1 MKILSVENLS
11 RSFGGIKANDDISF
25 NVDQGSILGIIGPN
39 GAGKSTLFDLITGYT
54 KADTGKV
61 EFFEKNIFGL
71 SPDKISNLGVGR
83 TFQKLKPFADQT
95 LLENVMIGSFV
106 KEQNIKKARDR
117 ALEIIDFVDLIEK
130 RHHFAKELS
139 TGQRKRLEMARAMA
153 IEPKLLLMD
162 EVTGGVDQKTIPG
175 LVELIK
181 KLKETGVTIIT
192 IEHNINIIMEISD
205 NVLALDQG
213 KSIAFGTPKEIQKN
227 KEVISLNLIN
237 RKIEKEERQ
246 SWALGIEN
254 KRRASLNLEIF
265 SSYKAMEDF
274 NDAKETQDDE
284 KEFDIDLDNDYLLN
298 EGTQILS
305 DYTIHNHNS
314 YLSKAA

>member
-11 RSFGGIKANDDISF
+11 RSFGGIKANDNISF
-25 NVDQGSILGIIGPN
+25 EVEQGSILGIIGPN

-54 KADTGKV
+54 KADNGKV
-61 EFFEKNIFGL
+61 KFFKKNIFGL

-95 LLENVMIGSFV
+95 LLENVMIGAFV
-106 KEQNIKKARDR
+106 KEQNIKKARDK

-181 KLKETGVTIIT
+181 KLKKTGVTIIT

-213 KSIAFGTPKEIQKN
+213 KRIAFGPPKEIQKN
-227 KEVISLNLIN
+227 KQVI
-237 RKIEKEERQ
+237 E
-246 SWALGIEN
+246 
-254 KRRASLNLEIF
+254 
-265 SSYKAMEDF
+265 
-274 NDAKETQDDE
+274 
-284 KEFDIDLDNDYLLN
+284 
-298 EGTQILS
+298 
-305 DYTIHNHNS
+305 S
-314 YLSKAA
+314 YLGTFDAA

>member
-11 RSFGGIKANDDISF
+11 RSFGGIKANDNISF
-25 NVDQGSILGIIGPN
+25 NVNEGSILGIIGPN

-54 KADTGKV
+54 KADSGKV
-61 EFFEKNIFGL
+61 EFFEKSIFGL

-95 LLENVMIGSFV
+95 LLENVMIGAFV
-106 KEQNIKKARDR
+106 KEQNIKKARDK
-117 ALEIIDFVDLIEK
+117 ALEIIDFVNLIEK

-153 IEPKLLLMD
+153 IDPKLLLMD

-181 KLKETGVTIIT
+181 KLKKTGVTIIT

-213 KSIAFGTPKEIQKN
+213 KSIAFGSPKEIQKN
-227 KEVISLNLIN
+227 KEVI
-237 RKIEKEERQ
+237 
-246 SWALGIEN
+246 
-254 KRRASLNLEIF
+254 
-265 SSYKAMEDF
+265 D
-274 NDAKETQDDE
+274 
-284 KEFDIDLDNDYLLN
+284 
-298 EGTQILS
+298 
-305 DYTIHNHNS
+305 S
-314 YLSKAA
+314 YLGTFDAA

>member
-1 MKILSVENLS
+1 MKILTVKNLS
-11 RSFGGIKANDDISF
+11 KSFGGIHANRDISF
-25 NVDQGSILGIIGPN
+25 DVEEGSILGVIGPN
-39 GAGKSTLFDLITGYT
+39 GAGKSTLFDLITGFT

-61 EFFEKNIFGL
+61 KFFDKDIFGI

-95 LLENVMIGSFV
+95 LLENVMIGAFV
-106 KEQNIKKARDR
+106 KEKDIKRARDR

-153 IEPKLLLMD
+153 IDPKLLLMD

-175 LVELIK
+175 LVELVK
-181 KLKETGVTIIT
+181 KLKKTGVTIIT

-213 KSIAFGTPKEIQKN
+213 KRIAFGEPKEIQNN
-227 KEVISLNLIN
+227 KQVID
-237 RKIEKEERQ
+237 
-246 SWALGIEN
+246 AYLGT
-254 KRRASLNLEIF
+254 F
-265 SSYKAMEDF
+265 
-274 NDAKETQDDE
+274 DA
-284 KEFDIDLDNDYLLN
+284 
-298 EGTQILS
+298 
-305 DYTIHNHNS
+305 
-314 YLSKAA
+314 A

>member
-1 MKILSVENLS
+1 MAEPCLRWMQSKGILPDILLPTTWDIEQIGESSYDTALPWDEIKPVLYKKFSMRPSLISQLNDQHLIRANQSPNL
-11 RSFGGIKANDDISF
+11 
-25 NVDQGSILGIIGPN
+25 QYIL
-39 GAGKSTLFDLITGYT
+39 DVRERY
-54 KADTGKV
+54 
-61 EFFEKNIFGL
+61 
-71 SPDKISNLGVGR
+71 
-83 TFQKLKPFADQT
+83 
-95 LLENVMIGSFV
+95 
-106 KEQNIKKARDR
+106 
-117 ALEIIDFVDLIEK
+117 
-130 RHHFAKELS
+130 
-139 TGQRKRLEMARAMA
+139 
-153 IEPKLLLMD
+153 
-162 EVTGGVDQKTIPG
+162 
-175 LVELIK
+175 
-181 KLKETGVTIIT
+181 
-192 IEHNINIIMEISD
+192 
-205 NVLALDQG
+205 
-213 KSIAFGTPKEIQKN
+213 EIQKN

>member
-1 MKILSVENLS
+1 MKILTVENLS
-11 RSFGGIKANDDISF
+11 KSFGGIHANKDISF
-25 NVDQGSILGIIGPN
+25 DVEEGSILGVIGPN
-39 GAGKSTLFDLITGYT
+39 GAGKSTLFDLITGFT

-61 EFFEKNIFGL
+61 KFFEKDIFGI

-95 LLENVMIGSFV
+95 LLENVMIGAFV
-106 KEQNIKKARDR
+106 KEKDIKRARDK

-153 IEPKLLLMD
+153 IDPKLLLMD

-175 LVELIK
+175 LVELVK
-181 KLKETGVTIIT
+181 KLKKTGVTIIT

-213 KSIAFGTPKEIQKN
+213 KRIAFGEPKEIQNN
-227 KEVISLNLIN
+227 KKVID
-237 RKIEKEERQ
+237 
-246 SWALGIEN
+246 AYLGT
-254 KRRASLNLEIF
+254 F
-265 SSYKAMEDF
+265 
-274 NDAKETQDDE
+274 DA
-284 KEFDIDLDNDYLLN
+284 
-298 EGTQILS
+298 
-305 DYTIHNHNS
+305 
-314 YLSKAA
+314 A

>member
-11 RSFGGIKANDDISF
+11 RSFGGIKANDNISF
-25 NVDQGSILGIIGPN
+25 EVEQGSILGIIGPN

-54 KADTGKV
+54 KADNGKV
-61 EFFEKNIFGL
+61 KFFEKNIFGL

-95 LLENVMIGSFV
+95 LLENVMIGAFV
-106 KEQNIKKARDR
+106 KEQNIKKARDK

-153 IEPKLLLMD
+153 IDPKLLLMD

-181 KLKETGVTIIT
+181 KLKKTGVTIIT

-213 KSIAFGTPKEIQKN
+213 KRIAFGPPKEIQKN
-227 KEVISLNLIN
+227 KQVID
-237 RKIEKEERQ
+237 
-246 SWALGIEN
+246 AYLGT
-254 KRRASLNLEIF
+254 F
-265 SSYKAMEDF
+265 
-274 NDAKETQDDE
+274 DA
-284 KEFDIDLDNDYLLN
+284 
-298 EGTQILS
+298 
-305 DYTIHNHNS
+305 
-314 YLSKAA
+314 A

>member
-11 RSFGGIKANDDISF
+11 RSFGGIKANDNISF
-25 NVDQGSILGIIGPN
+25 EVEQGSILGIIGPN

-54 KADTGKV
+54 KADNGKV
-61 EFFEKNIFGL
+61 KLFEKNIFGL

-95 LLENVMIGSFV
+95 LLENVMIGAFV
-106 KEQNIKKARDR
+106 KEQNIKQARDK

-181 KLKETGVTIIT
+181 KLKKTGVTIIT

-213 KSIAFGTPKEIQKN
+213 QSIAFGPPKEIQKN
-227 KEVISLNLIN
+227 KQVI
-237 RKIEKEERQ
+237 
-246 SWALGIEN
+246 
-254 KRRASLNLEIF
+254 
-265 SSYKAMEDF
+265 D
-274 NDAKETQDDE
+274 
-284 KEFDIDLDNDYLLN
+284 
-298 EGTQILS
+298 
-305 DYTIHNHNS
+305 S
-314 YLSKAA
+314 YLGTFDAA

>member
-11 RSFGGIKANDDISF
+11 KAFGGIKANDDISF

-54 KADTGKV
+54 KADSGKV
-61 EFFEKNIFGL
+61 EFFEKNIFDL

-95 LLENVMIGSFV
+95 LLENVMIGAFV
-106 KEQNIKKARDR
+106 KEQNIKKARDK

-181 KLKETGVTIIT
+181 KLKKTGVTIIT

-213 KSIAFGTPKEIQKN
+213 KSIAFGPPKEIQKN
-227 KEVISLNLIN
+227 KEVI
-237 RKIEKEERQ
+237 
-246 SWALGIEN
+246 
-254 KRRASLNLEIF
+254 
-265 SSYKAMEDF
+265 D
-274 NDAKETQDDE
+274 
-284 KEFDIDLDNDYLLN
+284 
-298 EGTQILS
+298 
-305 DYTIHNHNS
+305 S
-314 YLSKAA
+314 YLGTFDAA

>member
-11 RSFGGIKANDDISF
+11 RSFGGIKANDNISF
-25 NVDQGSILGIIGPN
+25 ELDEGNILGIIGPN

-61 EFFEKNIFGL
+61 KFFEKNIFGL

-95 LLENVMIGSFV
+95 LLENVMIGAFV
-106 KEQNIKKARDR
+106 KEKNIKKARDR
-117 ALEIIDFVDLIEK
+117 ALEIIDFVDLLEK

-139 TGQRKRLEMARAMA
+139 TGQRKRLEMARALA

-175 LVELIK
+175 LVDLIK
-181 KLKETGVTIIT
+181 KLKKTGVTIIT

-213 KSIAFGTPKEIQKN
+213 KSIAFGSPKEIQKN
-227 KEVISLNLIN
+227 KQVI
-237 RKIEKEERQ
+237 
-246 SWALGIEN
+246 
-254 KRRASLNLEIF
+254 
-265 SSYKAMEDF
+265 
-274 NDAKETQDDE
+274 
-284 KEFDIDLDNDYLLN
+284 
-298 EGTQILS
+298 
-305 DYTIHNHNS
+305 NS
-314 YLSKAA
+314 YLGTFDVA